1 MEGSLFNRYVLPNPI
16 ITMKSQVVYLIVLIS
31 WMIQSIQAQ
40 PADNGSRALDRM
52 REAQWREIRKEMNWS
67 DEKVRQVKPIYLQ
80 YTEELAQVGLRSRR
94 NVMSLDA
101 DLASK
106 EEAQEALRD
115 HFADTEQQWQIRKKY
130 YQELSKVLSPQEQ
143 VRLMQSEARVRQ
155 KVMREVKER
164 RQRRKR

>member
-1 MEGSLFNRYVLPNPI
+1 
-16 ITMKSQVVYLIVLIS
+16 
-31 WMIQSIQAQ
+31 
-40 PADNGSRALDRM
+40 
-52 REAQWREIRKEMNWS
+52 MNWS